1 MHSLSGLVTGLDV
14 QFNLKPVHRKHSTL
28 SSACLQASYSSSL
41 IQSLSRETCDMSA
54 SPCTIPQGACAQVVE
69 CFCMLCV
76 PPSPRMCLLQ
86 RSDVLR
92 VSLFSD
98 TKSSQHA
105 AGHRAWPSRVS
116 VLCTPSLPRP
126 ELFIR
131 LGEVTH
137 IYYSFCIPGVKL
149 PVQQHRCET

>member
-1 MHSLSGLVTGLDV
+1 
-14 QFNLKPVHRKHSTL
+14 
-28 SSACLQASYSSSL
+28 
-41 IQSLSRETCDMSA
+41 
-54 SPCTIPQGACAQVVE
+54 
-69 CFCMLCV
+69 
-76 PPSPRMCLLQ
+76 MCLLQ
-86 RSDVLR
+86 RPDVLR

-105 AGHRAWPSRVS
+105 AGHRAWPLRVS
-116 VLCTPSLPRP
+116 VLHTPSLPRP